1 MRMKLLRLSAGC
13 LLLLWLASPVF
24 ASSPSLS
31 GKTVTRIDIKD
42 DQGNPWPRPGQILTL
57 IGFKPGDPL
66 SAPAVRDS
74 ISLLY
79 LKGLFKD
86 VRVDAFPDGEGVRV
100 EYTLF
105 PITVVEK
112 IAIHGNNAL
121 STSAIRE
128 AAAGI
133 EGKELLDKKLSALKT
148 DILALYQAEGFYEA
162 AVDFRAES
170 LKEPRRVVLHINI
183 HESKP
188 TMIEEITFTGNS
200 AFTDK
205 QLLKVMKNK
214 IGAPLKR
221 DLLLDKDGEAILK
234 KYTEAGYPAAKPGP
248 VSIGFR
254 DNKAYVSIPVTEGP
268 KVTVRF
274 TGNHAFE
281 SGKLKQALLIW
292 SEHDVSDSA
301 LDGSV
306 DKIKALH
313 RDKGYADVAVDVKK
327 TEGPG
332 RLELDFIIT
341 EGPRVAVKE
350 ITIQGNTAY
359 TTKEIKREMALRESG
374 WFRTR
379 PYREDLLDKDID
391 ALRDRYLDAGY
402 LSATVKKNAIRSEDG
417 RQALVTIEISEGP
430 QTRTGSVTF
439 EGNKALSSQEL
450 LAMASLKPGSPY
462 NERLIDE
469 DRYRVLTA
477 YSNKGYLYARV
488 DAEKT
493 SHDGTM
499 DIRYSITEDVQV
511 KIGRIII
518 RGNERTR
525 DEVIRRGLLVKPG
538 GPYDYGA
545 ILGSQQRIYH
555 LGYFRVAKFEPVHPG
570 EKEAVKDM
578 LFTVEERPAGAV
590 EIGFGY
596 GDLDRLRGFAEL
608 SYRNLWG
615 TARYTSVRFEESDI
629 LKRAIFNFQEPWFLG
644 RDLEAKFSLVW
655 SDSKRLNSDTR
666 EIYYKTRKTTASF
679 GVEKTYHN
687 LKPSLTYQFENVVNY
702 DVLQAAKLTPEDSG
716 RVLVSSL
723 SPALVWDLRDDVF
736 NPRRGALYGIVLK
749 EALKEFGS
757 QADFTKVTVQAS
769 WFLPVGANVVTALSA
784 RGGMAW
790 PFRDT
795 PVVPLHERF
804 YVGGSTTV
812 RGFTQ
817 DSIGPS
823 AVDPNGNLIPQGGA
837 SMAVFNL
844 ELRMNPGEGLG
855 FVLFTDAGNVWPGQE
870 INLRDIR
877 SSYGAGIRYGTPI
890 GPLRIDYGQKIH
902 KLPGES
908 PGEIH
913 FNIGNTF

>member
-1 MRMKLLRLSAGC
+1 M
-13 LLLLWLASPVF
+13 
-24 ASSPSLS
+24 
-31 GKTVTRIDIKD
+31 TRIDIRD
-42 DQGNPWPRPGQILTL
+42 DQGNPWPRPGQILSL
-57 IGFKPGDPL
+57 IPFRPGDPL

-74 ISLLY
+74 IALLY
-79 LKGLFKD
+79 LKGIFKD
-86 VRVDAFPDGEGVRV
+86 IRVDAFPDGEGARV
-100 EYTLF
+100 EYTLL

-112 IAIHGNNAL
+112 IEIHGNDAL
-121 STSAIRE
+121 STSAIRD

-148 DILALYQAEGFYEA
+148 AILALYQAEGFYKAE
-162 AVDFRAES
+162 VDFRAEPR
-170 LKEPRRVVLHINI
+170 KEPHQVVLHIDI
-183 HESKP
+183 RESKP
-188 TMIEEITFTGNS
+188 ILIEKITFSGNT
-200 AFTDK
+200 AFTEK

-221 DLLLDKDGEAILK
+221 DLLLDTDMEAIIK
-234 KYTEAGYPAAKPGP
+234 KYTEAGYPTAKPGP
-248 VSIGFR
+248 VDISFQ
-254 DNKAYVSIPVTEGP
+254 DNKAYVSIPGTEGP
-268 KVTVRF
+268 RVTVRF
-274 TGNHAFE
+274 TGNHAFG
-281 SGKLKQALLIW
+281 SGKLRQALLIW

-306 DKIKALH
+306 DKLKTLY
-313 RDKGYADVAVDVKK
+313 REKGYAEVAVDVEK

-332 RLELDFIIT
+332 RLDLNFIIK
-341 EGPRVAVKE
+341 EGPRVTVQE
-350 ITIQGNTAY
+350 ITIRGNTAF
-359 TTKEIKREMALRESG
+359 TAKKIRKEMTLRGPG
-374 WFRTR
+374 WFISR
-379 PYREDLLDKDID
+379 PFREDLLNNDID

-402 LSATVKKNAIRSEDG
+402 LSATVRKNVTRSEDG
-417 RQALVTIEISEGP
+417 RRAVVDIEISEGP
-430 QTRTGSVTF
+430 QTRTGSVSF
-439 EGNKALSSQEL
+439 EGNKAFSSQQL

-462 NERLIDE
+462 NERLVDE

-477 YSNKGYLYARV
+477 YSNKGYLYARA

-493 SHDGTM
+493 SHDGTV
-499 DIRYSITEDVQV
+499 DVRYAITEDEQV

-518 RGNERTR
+518 RGNERTH
-525 DEVIRRGLLVKPG
+525 DEVIRRELLVKPG
-538 GPYDYGA
+538 DPYDYGA
-545 ILGSQQRIYH
+545 ILGSQQRIYRF
-555 LGYFRVAKFEPVHPG
+555 GYFRVAKFEPVHPG

-590 EIGFGY
+590 EFGFGY
-596 GDLDRLRGFAEL
+596 GDLDRLRGFVEL

-629 LKRAIFNFQEPWFLG
+629 LKRAIFNFREPWFLG

-655 SDSKRLNSDTR
+655 SDAERLNSDTR

-679 GVEKTYHN
+679 GVEKTYHG

-702 DVLQAAKLTPEDSG
+702 DVLQAARLTPEDSG

-736 NPRRGALYGIVLK
+736 NPRRGALFGIVLK
-749 EALKEFGS
+749 EALKELAS

-769 WFLPVGANVVTALSA
+769 WFLPLGGNVVTALSG

-795 PVVPLHERF
+795 PEVPLHERF

-823 AVDPNGNLIPQGGA
+823 AVDLNGNLVPQGGA
-837 SMAVFNL
+837 SMAIFNF
-844 ELRMNPGEGLG
+844 ELRLNPGEGLG
-855 FVLFTDAGNVWPGQE
+855 FVLFTDAGNAWPNQE

-902 KLPGES
+902 RRHGES